1 VRDKGRVAVAMS
13 GGVDSSVAA
22 ALLVQEGIDVFGLM
36 LRLWSPDPNGYNRC
50 CSPEDVSLARRVSER
65 LGITFYVIDAHD
77 RFKEQVVDPFI
88 SDYLQGL
95 TPNPCLSCN
104 RQIRWGYLL
113 HQALAYGATHLATGH
128 YAQVEQHKE
137 HFLLLRA
144 LDHAKDQT
152 YALSVLGQ
160 YELAHAIFPLGQLTK
175 KEVRELASD
184 MDLPVAERPDS
195 QDLCFVPNGDYRS
208 FLREHS
214 QEPQK
219 PGNIVDVA
227 GVTLGQHA
235 GLANFTIGQ
244 RKGIGV
250 SMAHPL
256 YVVNKNTQ
264 TNTLIVG
271 PHETLGRTQFTAG
284 PVHWV
289 AEESPL
295 FPLRAQVRVRYKAK
309 EVSGEVLAA
318 KENSV
323 AVTLSEAIPDIT
335 PGQAA
340 VFYDDN
346 VCLGGGIIHP

>member
-1 VRDKGRVAVAMS
+1 MS
-13 GGVDSSVAA
+13 GGVDSSIAA
-22 ALLVQEGIDVFGLM
+22 SLLVQEGFDCFGLM

-50 CSPEDVSLARRVSER
+50 CSPEDVSLARSVSER
-65 LGITFYVIDAHD
+65 LGIPFYVVDAHD

-88 SDYLQGL
+88 SGYLQGL

-104 RQIRWGYLL
+104 RLIRWEYLL
-113 HQALAYGATHLATGH
+113 RQALAYGATHLATGH
-128 YAQVEQHKE
+128 YAQVEQNND

-144 LDHAKDQT
+144 FDRSKDQS

-184 MDLPVAERPDS
+184 MNLPVAERPES

-208 FLREHS
+208 FLRDHS
-214 QEPQK
+214 PEPQK

-235 GLANFTIGQ
+235 GLANYTIGQ

-250 SMAHPL
+250 SMAYPL
-256 YVVNKNTQ
+256 YVVSKNTQ
-264 TNTLIVG
+264 SNTLIVG
-271 PHETLGRTQFTAG
+271 PHETLGRKQFTAG

-289 AEESPL
+289 ADEPPKL
-295 FPLRAQVRVRYKAK
+295 PLRAQVRVRYKAQ
-309 EVSGEVLAA
+309 EVSGLVHAA
-318 KENSV
+318 QSNSV
-323 AVTLSEAIPDIT
+323 AVKLSQALPDIT

-346 VCLGGGIIHP
+346 VCLGGGLIQP